1 MSARHAAKG
10 PLGVIL
16 QTPAG
21 QYAMLGIGI
30 YVFFPEQFDILISRL
45 RGDSLRLGDGRS
57 NSANNSMTPIIIQ
70 TPAPTII
77 GGHGGNSSS
86 GTVVAII
93 TKAAIGA
100 GVCWAGYVVCAHILP
115 EQVAQYFPVT
125 RAIFDKTTQALGRGI
140 LSVKKVL
147 EEKMLGLSD
156 QMDDLGKKQDGT
168 SKTVSHIKSELG
180 EARIDLSML
189 TSSLERCENSLEK
202 NGDMQDYTLRGVK
215 LLARCVGS
223 FIPDESTLMTDL
235 KNYVEDGN
243 SINRSN
249 GTTSDR
255 LRSAVAVPISA
266 TPEVNRQAPRVV
278 KAPQVTP
285 TLKPWMVSLAEEE
298 TQNRRATLETITFQD
313 QEQTQNRRA
322 TLERTTLED
331 HSRINDIGSLLGH

>member
-1 MSARHAAKG
+1 
-10 PLGVIL
+10 L

-21 QYAMLGIGI
+21 QYAILGIGI
-30 YVFFPEQFDILISRL
+30 YALFPEQVHVLISRL
-45 RGDSLRLGDGRS
+45 KGDSLRLGDDARS
-57 NSANNSMTPIIIQ
+57 NSATNSMAPIIIQ
-70 TPAPTII
+70 TPSPMII
-77 GGHGGNSSS
+77 GDHGGKSSS
-86 GTVVAII
+86 GTVVAIV

-156 QMDDLGKKQDGT
+156 QMDDLGKKQDDT

-189 TSSLERCENSLEK
+189 TSSLERCEKSLE
-202 NGDMQDYTLRGVK
+202 NTGDMQDYTLRGVK

-235 KNYVEDGN
+235 ENYVEDGN
-243 SINRSN
+243 SIIRSN

-266 TPEVNRQAPRVV
+266 SPEANRQTPRVV

-298 TQNRRATLETITFQD
+298 TQNRRATLETITFED
-313 QEQTQNRRA
+313 QETQNRCA
-322 TLERTTLED
+322 TLERPTLED